1 MKHYINIY
9 FLLAS
14 FFSYSQNNYP
24 IQTILKGDSVVILNI
39 DQYRDIEI
47 MSENQK
53 SRIRY
58 MKSQIEYFNKVK
70 DSLDIERVEK
80 IDSLSILNKLVENN
94 LSNYDSLQ
102 NKIKLIESFLYES
115 AIDNSYLY
123 YSYTDSTIMLI
134 DMSSYIFIGNKKT
147 GNFALV
153 RRGFAS
159 EDIDFKKYNRL
170 YPQEPESGWELYY
183 KEKWRPVVIPFPYKI
198 KNKE

>member
-1 MKHYINIY
+1 MKYYIIIY
-9 FLLAS
+9 FLLVS
-14 FFSYSQNNYP
+14 IFSYSQNNYP
-24 IQTILKGDSVVILNI
+24 IQTILKGDSVVIMNI
-39 DQYRDIEI
+39 DQYQDIEI

-70 DSLDIERVEK
+70 DSLDIELVEK

-102 NKIKLIESFLYES
+102 NKIKSIESFLYES
-115 AIDNSYLY
+115 AVDNAYLY

-134 DMSSYIFIGNKKT
+134 DMSSYIFIGNKRT

-170 YPQEPESGWELYY
+170 YPQEPEGGWELYY
-183 KEKWRPVVIPFPYKI
+183 KEKWRPVVLTFPYKI
-198 KNKE
+198 KK

>member
-1 MKHYINIY
+1 
-9 FLLAS
+9 
-14 FFSYSQNNYP
+14 
-24 IQTILKGDSVVILNI
+24 
-39 DQYRDIEI
+39 
-47 MSENQK
+47 
-53 SRIRY
+53 

-70 DSLDIERVEK
+70 DSLDIELVEK

-102 NKIKLIESFLYES
+102 NKIKSIESFLYES
-115 AIDNSYLY
+115 AVDNAYLY

-134 DMSSYIFIGNKKT
+134 DMSSYIFIGNKRT

-170 YPQEPESGWELYY
+170 YPQEPEGGWELYY
-183 KEKWRPVVIPFPYKI
+183 KEKWRPVVLTFPYKI
-198 KNKE
+198 KK